1 MNEEYYQLGH
11 GISFPKWLI
20 NHAASMHLLDRG
32 FAKTHSMKISC
43 TYRARKGELY
53 SDFYEFSESIKVSF
67 RALHCKVS
75 DRLLAQS
82 AALAS

>member
-1 MNEEYYQLGH
+1 MNEEYYQLGR

-20 NHAASMHLLDRG
+20 NHAAFVHLLDRG
-32 FAKTHSMKISC
+32 FSKTHSMKISC
-43 TYRARKGELY
+43 TYRARNGQLY

-67 RALHCKVS
+67 RALHCKGF